1 MSAQAVNRISVA
13 LLLVAA
19 LLAAPAFAQD
29 ILEGRGTGQKKRYKA
44 DLEKAW
50 RAMPRAVVQ
59 SGATVKE
66 SDKAKCAVL
75 GETGVSAFS
84 WGERISVFCEKKS
97 DTEVEIEV
105 VSKRAFA
112 LNLSASDSTARIFTL
127 LDSELGP

>member
-1 MSAQAVNRISVA
+1 MNPGTTNRFRAAAVFAA
-13 LLLVAA
+13 LLLST
-19 LLAAPAFAQD
+19 PGFAQE
-29 ILEGRGTGQKKRYKA
+29 ILEGRGTGQKKLYKA

-66 SDKAKCAVL
+66 SDKGKCAVV

-84 WGERISVFCEKKS
+84 WGERIAVFCEKKS
-97 DTEVEIEV
+97 DTEIEIEV

-112 LNLSASDSTARIFTL
+112 LNLAASDSTSRIFTL

>member
-1 MSAQAVNRISVA
+1 MKRISTA
-13 LLLVAA
+13 ILCATS
-19 LLAAPAFAQD
+19 LLAAPAFAQE
-29 ILEGRGTGQKKRYKA
+29 ILEGRGTGQKKLYKV
-44 DLEKAW
+44 DIEKAW

-66 SDKAKCAVL
+66 SDRAKCAVV

-112 LNLSASDSTARIFTL
+112 LNLAASDSTSRIFTL
-127 LDSELGP
+127 LDGELGP

>member
-1 MSAQAVNRISVA
+1 MKRLSVIVLA
-13 LLLVAA
+13 AA
-19 LLAAPAFAQD
+19 LSAPALAQD
-29 ILEGRGTGQKKRYKA
+29 LLEGRGTGQKKVYRT

-66 SDKAKCAVL
+66 SDKSQCAVL

-84 WGERISVFCEKKS
+84 WGERISVFCTSRS

-112 LNLSASDSTARIFTL
+112 LNLTASDSTSRIFTL
-127 LDSELGP
+127 LDGELGP

>member
-1 MSAQAVNRISVA
+1 MERLPVIVLA
-13 LLLVAA
+13 AA
-19 LLAAPAFAQD
+19 LSAPAFAQD
-29 ILEGRGTGQKKRYKA
+29 LLEGRGSGQKKVYKA
-44 DLEKAW
+44 DMEKAW

-66 SDKAKCAVL
+66 SDKAQCAVL

-84 WGERISVFCEKKS
+84 WGERISVYCTRKS

-112 LNLSASDSTARIFTL
+112 LNFTAPDSTSRIFTL
-127 LDSELGP
+127 LDGELGP